1 MDQYVKEIQ
10 AAKGNEKEIKRVIA
24 QAMMD
29 CVYDSSLQKEAGEY
43 LNKEYNF

>member
-10 AAKGNEKEIKRVIA
+10 AAKGNENEIKKVVA

-29 CVYDSSLQKEAGEY
+29 CVHNSYLQKEADEY